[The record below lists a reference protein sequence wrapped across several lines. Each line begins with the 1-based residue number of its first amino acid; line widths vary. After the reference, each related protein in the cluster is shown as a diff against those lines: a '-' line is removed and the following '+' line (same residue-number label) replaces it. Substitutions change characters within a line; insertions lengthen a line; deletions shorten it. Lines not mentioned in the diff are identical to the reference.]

1 MLEVRSL
8 DAFYGDSHIIH
19 RASFEVSSG
28 EGVAILGRNGAGK
41 STILKSIMNAGPR
54 VQGQIVFE
62 GADLGQMPFF
72 RRARLGMG
80 LVPEDRRIYPHLSV
94 RENIEMA
101 GHAARPETPVYKPEE
116 MIAMFPMLSGLEN
129 RRGSQLSGGQQQ
141 LLAVARTMLS
151 RPKLLLLDEPTEGL
165 APVIVERLAD
175 DIRRLRARDGM
186 SLLLTE
192 QNVVFSRLCTDRCVV
207 VDSGQVVFTGSWEE
221 YDANREI
228 QDRYLAV

>member
-1 MLEVRSL
+1 
-8 DAFYGDSHIIH
+8 
-19 RASFEVSSG
+19 
-28 EGVAILGRNGAGK
+28 
-41 STILKSIMNAGPR
+41 
-54 VQGQIVFE
+54 
-62 GADLGQMPFF
+62 
-72 RRARLGMG
+72 
-80 LVPEDRRIYPHLSV
+80 
-94 RENIEMA
+94 
-101 GHAARPETPVYKPEE
+101 
-116 MIAMFPMLSGLEN
+116 
-129 RRGSQLSGGQQQ
+129 
-141 LLAVARTMLS
+141 
-151 RPKLLLLDEPTEGL
+151 LLDEPTEGL